1 VISKKC
7 LLSFKSLSPKN
18 LLLSLDKSRA
28 KILIINTLII
38 VILLNVIAANINF
51 RFDLTGNKI
60 HSLSKNTKQIL
71 GELDDIVTMEVFL
84 SEQVPEQLI
93 PIKNNLV
100 WFIQNYEKSSS
111 GNLKVKFLDPN
122 KDPQAL
128 EKANQLG
135 IPPMEFS
142 TLKKDKFEVS
152 RGYLALVVSYG
163 DKNEIISAL
172 QDFPNLEY
180 HLTSAVKKVS
190 QEKLKTIAFSSGR
203 GETDLSQV
211 SLARQ
216 VLSQS
221 YEWRATS
228 FAEDEAKFNPEIDV
242 LVINSPQDEFGREE
256 KMIIDQYLQQQ
267 KGVLVL
273 VDQYNV
279 DNNLYPLK
287 TNHNLGDLLQH
298 YGIILKEEMVLDQSA
313 ALAGFRTEQGGII
326 VPYPYWIKITPSG
339 FNRQLTP
346 ASSLETLTLMWAS
359 PLELEKEA
367 RWLIKTSPRSWQQET
382 ISSLAPNQ
390 ELALP
395 SEEKQKENFL
405 AAIQTNPAPSFFS
418 EEPSQEEKEK
428 LQLSNWKEN
437 NDQGVKLA
445 VVNDGDFIKDIFVQ
459 DHQGN
464 LQFFL
469 NVVDFLAQEKDLIAI
484 RSKPIISRPIQ
495 PLSDQAKQIVKI
507 ANFLSPIVLATVT
520 FFLIKTKRDGRL
532 KKKTA
537 DYC

>member
-1 VISKKC
+1 VIFKKF
-7 LLSFKSLSPKN
+7 LLP
-18 LLLSLDKSRA
+18 LSLDKSRA
-28 KILIINTLII
+28 KILIVNTLII
-38 VILLNVIAANINF
+38 VILLNVIAANIDW

-60 HSLSKNTKQIL
+60 HSLSKSTKQIL
-71 GELDDIVTMEVFL
+71 SGLDDIVTMEVFL

-190 QEKLKTIAFSSGR
+190 QEKLKTIAFSSGH
-203 GETDLSQV
+203 GETDLSQI
-211 SLARQ
+211 SLAKQ

-221 YEWRATS
+221 YEWQATN

-242 LVINSPQDEFGREE
+242 LVVNSPKDEFGREE
-256 KMIIDQYLQQQ
+256 KIIIDQYLQQQ

-287 TNHNLGDLLQH
+287 TNHNLNDLLQH
-298 YGIILKEEMVLDQSA
+298 YGITLKEEMVLDQSA

-346 ASSLETLTLMWAS
+346 ASSLETLTLMWVS

-367 RWLIKTSPRSWQQET
+367 QWLIKTSPNSWQQET
-382 ISSLAPNQ
+382 VSNLAPNQ
-390 ELALP
+390 RFTLP
-395 SEEKQKENFL
+395 PKEEQKESFL
-405 AAIQTNPAPSFFS
+405 AAIQTNPASSFFS
-418 EEPSQEEKEK
+418 EEPNQEEKEK
-428 LQLSNWKEN
+428 LQLSNWKKEN
-437 NDQGVKLA
+437 SQGVKLA
-445 VVNDGDFIKDIFVQ
+445 VIGDGDFIKDIFVQ

-484 RSKPIISRPIQ
+484 RSKPIISRPIRS
-495 PLSDQAKQIVKI
+495 LSDQAKQIIKI
-507 ANFLSPIVLATVT
+507 ANLLSPIILAAAT
-520 FFLIKTKRDGRL
+520 FFLIKTKRDGQL